1 MRFLKN
7 CVTANMDHPKPLTD
21 TVCTLMS
28 KIVKYSSN
36 VLFMVEICNELKI
49 EIKIAL
55 LMARLFFSSI
65 FI

>member
-1 MRFLKN
+1 
-7 CVTANMDHPKPLTD
+7 MDHPKPLTD

-36 VLFMVEICNELKI
+36 VLFIVGNCYELKI
-49 EIKIAL
+49 EIKNAL
-55 LMARLFFSSI
+55 LRGRLFFSTI